1 MEVDG
6 WTIEMLKQHLE
17 QMIRATEQRLLDLI
31 AAETQLRIARR
42 EDDLRA
48 IDKAETAMT
57 RRLDSMNELREQLN
71 HQDKTFI
78 TISTFRAELDKV
90 TTEIERNRNEIE
102 RTRDLALPRE
112 TYETALR
119 DWTTWR
125 STTEKFLMQRLGTE
139 RGISATG
146 KFLASLLAAGVAILT
161 IVVILADH
169 FTK

>member
-90 TTEIERNRNEIE
+90 TSEIERNRNEIE

-119 DWTTWR
+119 DWTAWR

-139 RGISATG
+139 KGVTATG
-146 KFLASLLAAGVAILT
+146 RFIAALLAAGVATLT
-161 IVVILADH
+161 IVVVLADH